1 MTVLRHPALQWGL
14 PLVAL
19 ITIFWLSLFCYS
31 AIPVSG
37 VDAIHALLP
46 GHTPTLAQALV
57 QNLRLP
63 RSLVAILIGAS
74 LALAGALLQTLTHN
88 SMASPSLLGI
98 NSGAALA
105 MALTSAISPV
115 PVAGYSIAFIA
126 SCGGGVSWLLV
137 MTAGGG
143 FRHTQDRNKLI
154 LAGIA
159 FSAFCMALT
168 RITLLLTEDHA
179 YGILYWLA
187 GGVSHARWQE
197 FWQLFPMVAVAVPV
211 VLLLANQL
219 NLLNVSDSAARTL
232 GVNLPKLRLTVNIL
246 VLLLVGA
253 CVSAAGPVAFI
264 GLLMPHLARFWVGF
278 DQRKVLPMSMLMGAT
293 LLLLADV
300 LARALAFPGELPA
313 GAVVALIGAPC
324 FVWLVR
330 RRG

>member
-1 MTVLRHPALQWGL
+1 MTVFKHPALQWGL

-19 ITIFWLSLFCYS
+19 IAIFWLSLFCYS

-46 GHTPTLAQALV
+46 GHTPTLPQALV

-74 LALAGALLQTLTHN
+74 LALAGTLLQTLTHN
-88 SMASPSLLGI
+88 AMASPSLLGI

-105 MALTSAISPV
+105 MALTSAISPA
-115 PVAGYSIAFIA
+115 PVTGYSIAFIA
-126 SCGGGVSWLLV
+126 ACGGGVSWLLV

-179 YGILYWLA
+179 YGIFYWLA

-197 FWQLFPMVAVAVPV
+197 FWQLSRWWR
-211 VLLLANQL
+211 LLY
-219 NLLNVSDSAARTL
+219 RW
-232 GVNLPKLRLTVNIL
+232 
-246 VLLLVGA
+246 
-253 CVSAAGPVAFI
+253 CCC
-264 GLLMPHLARFWVGF
+264 W
-278 DQRKVLPMSMLMGAT
+278 
-293 LLLLADV
+293 
-300 LARALAFPGELPA
+300 
-313 GAVVALIGAPC
+313 LIN
-324 FVWLVR
+324 
-330 RRG
+330 